1 MTCQEKIITIP
12 DYVLLFFKT
21 FLSISFKTLLFIQ
34 WSHLLET
41 NIERINTA
49 KKTIQAFLILF
60 PFQHVNSFI
69 THSPFESI
77 NIELE
82 DPEATFSF
90 ANSHHPDPKREL
102 TRPPF
107 REPRLPNSNRGSN
120 RGGLVTGKKVAP
132 PRILKA
138 SLRHIRC
145 IIQEDAAALHCSK
158 VHS

>member
-1 MTCQEKIITIP
+1 MPITYYYFLKRFSPYPSKRYYSYNDHICSKRISN
-12 DYVLLFFKT
+12 VLIL
-21 FLSISFKTLLFIQ
+21 Q
-34 WSHLLET
+34 
-41 NIERINTA
+41 
-49 KKTIQAFLILF
+49 KKTIQAFLTLF

-69 THSPFESI
+69 THPPFESI

-107 REPRLPNSNRGSN
+107 REPRLPNPNRGSN

>member
-1 MTCQEKIITIP
+1 MPITYYYFLKRFSP
-12 DYVLLFFKT
+12 YPSKRYYSYNDYICSKRISNVLIL
-21 FLSISFKTLLFIQ
+21 Q
-34 WSHLLET
+34 
-41 NIERINTA
+41 

-69 THSPFESI
+69 THPPFESI
-77 NIELE
+77 NIESE

-107 REPRLPNSNRGSN
+107 REPRLPNPNRGSN